1 MSKKAEPSLVRFG
14 KDQLRNL
21 HSAISKAFTDPNGVG
36 IKTYME
42 QARER
47 AFCGVESYQWFKYW
61 YVKAH
66 VLKKY
71 QKGTISAEARKAEA
85 VKVLLASEETCR
97 LTNDRLYNALD
108 VRNARVSLSTQSYL
122 LRAKRIVHEILGEY
136 CMDQH
141 VRACNFSSGAT
152 TEYRREL
159 AAIPKKWAEGS
170 HITKDALPYGLAF
183 IRWSG
188 LHDHDYV
195 VVDGTDPVRCEPKS
209 FRFHVVGGNEVFT
222 VPKNFERDRTCAKE
236 PTWNMFFQKGLGGII
251 RQKLQ
256 RKEGLLHPD
265 AQVTHQRLA
274 REASLTNQL
283 TTDDLKSASDCVS
296 LALVKLLLPDSWWKA
311 CYRLRSHEGTLPDG
325 SQITYEK
332 ISSMGNGYT
341 FELETLIFY
350 ALVRAVCGKEGTVS
364 VYGDDLI
371 YPSQFVGS
379 VRKLLAFCGFET
391 NVEKSFAAGPFRES
405 CGGHYFKGHDVT
417 PFYLK
422 QLPTSWSEII
432 ELHNNII
439 AYHSNMRPSGR
450 LIKVARECRRLIPRS
465 FWGPSGLSGVIWAD
479 WDEARPYYVK
489 RYQAFCVK
497 AVTRVVPKQ
506 RHEYFLGSYL
516 QQLWGPGLDQPKPFR
531 VTNQSPGQ
539 LTLFRAVV
547 RDSSCEFAP
556 SEVQA
561 SWVSIP
567 TMAEK
572 LTKRY
577 VGSSRWSER
586 LPVHVANVDR

>member
-21 HSAISKAFTDPNGVG
+21 HSAITRSFTDPNDVRV
-36 IKTYME
+36 KAYME
-42 QARER
+42 SARER

-66 VLKKY
+66 IFKKY
-71 QKGTISAEARKAEA
+71 QKGQITAAQRKQAAIE
-85 VKVLLASEETCR
+85 VLLETEKLCR
-97 LTNDRLYNALD
+97 ATNDRLFDALEFS
-108 VRNARVSLSTQSYL
+108 NARVPIRTQSYL

-152 TEYRREL
+152 TEFRRDI

-183 IRWSG
+183 ASWAG
-188 LHDHDYV
+188 LRDYRFI
-195 VVDGTDPVRCEPKS
+195 VVDGN
-209 FRFHVVGGNEVFT
+209 GVFT

-236 PTWNMFFQKGLGGII
+236 PTWNMFFQKGLGGLM
-251 RQKLQ
+251 RTKL
-256 RKEGLLHPD
+256 RKRGLLHPD
-265 AQVTHQRLA
+265 AQVTHQCLA
-274 REASLTNQL
+274 REASLRGHL

-296 LALVKLLLPDSWWKA
+296 LALVKLLTPPAWFAAL
-311 CYRLRSHEGTLPDG
+311 YRLRSHVGTLPDG
-325 SQITYEK
+325 DQITYEK

-371 YPSQFVGS
+371 YPSQFVGP
-379 VRKLLAFCGFET
+379 VRELLAFCGFET
-391 NVEKSFAAGPFRES
+391 NVEKSFNVGPFRES
-405 CGGHYFKGHDVT
+405 CGGHYFKGHSVT
-417 PFYLK
+417 PFYIT
-422 QLPTSWSEII
+422 QLPTTWNEII
-432 ELHNNII
+432 ELHNNIV
-439 AYHSNMRPSGR
+439 AYHENMRPSGR
-450 LIKVARECRRLIPRS
+450 LIRVARECRKLIPRS
-465 FWGPSGLSGVIWAD
+465 FWGPKGLSGVIWSE

-489 RYQAFCVK
+489 RYQAYYVK

-506 RHEYFLGSYL
+506 RHEYYLGSYL
-516 QQLWGPGLDQPKPFR
+516 QQLWGPGLQQPKPFL
-531 VTNQSPGQ
+531 VTSGTPGQ
-539 LTLFRAVV
+539 LNLLRSVIKE
-547 RDSSCEFAP
+547 SSGEFAP

-561 SWVSIP
+561 SWVAIP

-572 LTKRY
+572 LVKRY
-577 VGSSRWSER
+577 VGSNRWSER
-586 LPVHVANVDR
+586 LPVCIRNTGE